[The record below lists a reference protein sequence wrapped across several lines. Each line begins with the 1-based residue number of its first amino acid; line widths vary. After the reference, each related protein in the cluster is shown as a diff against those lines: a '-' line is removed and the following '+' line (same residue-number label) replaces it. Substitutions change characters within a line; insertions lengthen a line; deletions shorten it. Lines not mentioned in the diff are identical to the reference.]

1 MVIFL
6 SSISQGLCQDVVLK
20 VTTSL
25 CMCVYTVFVYVQVC
39 VYSACLCVYTVRVCV
54 YKQCVYACT
63 SFQNMSFDY
72 LAYRILPLPCNQC
85 HRSSEVS
92 PLRSEDEGFPYP
104 AEISF
109 YALNNLHCTRV
120 MGIHTSYPCDKADI
134 QKLKASIALLR
145 AIILPSALV
154 MRDC

>member
-25 CMCVYTVFVYVQVC
+25 CMYRCVYTVCVC
-39 VYSACLCVYTVRVCV
+39 V
-54 YKQCVYACT
+54 CT
-63 SFQNMSFDY
+63 SFQNMIVDY
-72 LAYRILPLPCNQC
+72 LVYRILPLPCNQC